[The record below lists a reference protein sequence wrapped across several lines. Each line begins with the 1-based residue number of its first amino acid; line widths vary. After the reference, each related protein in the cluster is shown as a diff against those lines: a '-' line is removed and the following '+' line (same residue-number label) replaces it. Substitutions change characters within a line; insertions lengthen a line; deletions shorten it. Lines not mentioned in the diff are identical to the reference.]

1 MAPLKVFALLV
12 AALMALV
19 SPATAQPQRAA
30 VATAPRVQVQQAKS
44 SFDKYQEGQA
54 LMKESDLKKRLLAAN
69 VKSMMLKHQI
79 DKVKPQ
85 MQQAAVVV
93 GELPTGAARKLL
105 GRGGRGAPATPVV
118 SLPAGSP
125 LNVPSGMVAQG
136 TPNGVILRQE
146 TMQEKKAR
154 ERLTKAQMNKIQ
166 AAERNWEK
174 FKTHLIATEQQAERL
189 YEAAQQAKAEAGML
203 EGPADGAA
211 AGGEAA
217 QPPAGADGASA
228 GMMAD
233 AGIAGAAGR

>member
-1 MAPLKVFALLV
+1 
-12 AALMALV
+12 
-19 SPATAQPQRAA
+19 
-30 VATAPRVQVQQAKS
+30 
-44 SFDKYQEGQA
+44 
-54 LMKESDLKKRLLAAN
+54 MKEAGLKKRLLAAN
-69 VKSMMLKHQI
+69 VKSMLLKHQI
-79 DKVKPQ
+79 EKAQPQ
-85 MQQAAVVV
+85 AEPQAEEAQPV
-93 GELPTGAARKLL
+93 GELPAGAARKLL
-105 GRGGRGAPATPVV
+105 GRRPAPATPIV
-118 SLPAGSP
+118 SLPAGAP
-125 LNVPSGMVAQG
+125 LNVPAGMVAQG

-146 TMQEKKAR
+146 TMAEKKAR
-154 ERLTKAQMNKIQ
+154 ERLTKAQMNKIQVCAPSPLAEKPRREARGRRRLVAGTVETSPLSWLRLRRARIADLETPGLQ

-233 AGIAGAAGR
+233 AGIAGGE

>member
-1 MAPLKVFALLV
+1 
-12 AALMALV
+12 
-19 SPATAQPQRAA
+19 
-30 VATAPRVQVQQAKS
+30 
-44 SFDKYQEGQA
+44 
-54 LMKESDLKKRLLAAN
+54 MKESDLKKRLLAAN
-69 VKSMMLKHQI
+69 VKVRNNPPCVMCMASIAGVLYLRSVVPFVGSKTEPIAPVWGAVQSMMLKHQI

-203 EGPADGAA
+203 EGTPA
-211 AGGEAA
+211 
-217 QPPAGADGASA
+217 PAETGGASQ

-233 AGIAGAAGR
+233 AGMTAAGK